1 MLKLS
6 IFTYQQEVQMRITLS
21 LLLIVLS
28 VMLFGCSSEQ
38 SLQSTAAGNIPDWYM
53 SVPKDPNFIYAA
65 KTATSQDMQLAFDK
79 ATTDARVEIG
89 RQVELKVEGL
99 QKRFQ
104 EETGTNADAQLLDQF
119 TQANKTVV
127 STSLSGSRIT
137 KQKQLKDGEIWR
149 AYVLVEYPVGAA
161 NEAFLQQVKK
171 NEQMYTRFRATQTFK
186 ELEDEVKKLDDAK
199 KAQ

>member
-1 MLKLS
+1 
-6 IFTYQQEVQMRITLS
+6 MRYFIS
-21 LLLIVLS
+21 FLLITVS
-28 VMLFGCSSEQ
+28 VMLFGCSGQQ
-38 SLQSTAAGNIPDWYM
+38 SLQSTDTGNIPDWFTN
-53 SVPKDPNFIYAA
+53 VPKDPNFLYAA
-65 KTATSQDMQLAFDK
+65 KTATSQDLQLAFDK

-89 RQVELKVEGL
+89 RQVEIKVEGL

-127 STSLSGSRIT
+127 SNTLSGTQIT
-137 KQKQLKDGEIWR
+137 KQKQVNDGSLWR

-161 NEAFLQQVKK
+161 SQAFLQQMKK
-171 NEQMYTRFRATQTFK
+171 NEQLYTRFRATQTYK

-199 KAQ
+199 KGQ